1 MVSVVL
7 FTFKRQERLITCLK
21 SLAGSSSISEV
32 LIFNDDES
40 NELSLENFTEV
51 SSLFPEMRVFNPSSF
66 GFTGRQFR
74 KHKYLNK
81 SIDLAKENKIFFSDD
96 DGFYTANAVDFH
108 DKALDT
114 HEFSAGGIVRSK
126 LFRHT
131 SKSILQGT
139 NYGFRKSLLKE
150 LGGYDE
156 EYLKSFGGGDAEFWY
171 RIYNL
176 LKETN
181 RTAAFLPKVKQTVIA
196 KSTRRGL
203 KGSMDAKEY
212 TQQKHN
218 ITSDK
223 PMYKWFPEIR
233 NKKKWMTVIK

>member
-7 FTFKRQERLITCLK
+7 FTYKRQERLITCLK
-21 SLAGSSSISEV
+21 SLAGSDSISEV

-40 NELSLENFTEV
+40 NELSLENFGEIT
-51 SSLFPEMRVFNPSSF
+51 SLFPEVRVFNPSSF
-66 GFTGRQFR
+66 GFTGREFR

-81 SIDLAKENKIFFSDD
+81 SIELVKEEKILFSDD
-96 DGFYTANAVDFH
+96 DGFYTKKAVDFH
-108 DKALDT
+108 DKALDS

-126 LFRHT
+126 IFRHT

-139 NYGFRKSLLKE
+139 NYAFRKSLLKE

-156 EYLKSFGGGDAEFWY
+156 EYAKSFGGGDAEFWY

-176 LKETN
+176 LKKTN
-181 RTAAFLPKVKQTVIA
+181 RSAAFLPKVKQTVIA
-196 KSTRRGL
+196 KSTRRGK
-203 KGSMDAKEY
+203 KGTMDAKEY
-212 TQQKHN
+212 TQKKHN
-218 ITSDK
+218 INSDK

-233 NKKKWMTVIK
+233 NKKSWMTIVK